1 MPSTQTDEI
10 YYRDAGSVT
19 FARRVSLIA
28 RSQVY
33 KAFIVHFKP
42 GPTATIIDIGA
53 SDHDSDEANAY
64 PQDITCA
71 MTGDDTYRSTYPK
84 VKWQSIEP
92 GEPLPFEDRS
102 FDIAYS
108 NVVLE
113 HVGGA
118 EHRRRFLLESLRV
131 ARAVFMTVP
140 NRWFRSGITPEFRC
154 FTILRN
160 CFVAFFREQGSTFGP
175 NR

>member
-1 MPSTQTDEI
+1 
-10 YYRDAGSVT
+10 
-19 FARRVSLIA
+19 
-28 RSQVY
+28 
-33 KAFIVHFKP
+33 
-42 GPTATIIDIGA
+42 
-53 SDHDSDEANAY
+53 
-64 PQDITCA
+64 
-71 MTGDDTYRSTYPK
+71 MTGDETYRSTYPK

-154 FTILRN
+154 FTSSGI
-160 CFVAFFREQGSTFGP
+160 VSSHFFGNKVRLLDQIEKPGIP
-175 NR
+175 